1 MLCGIFGRYTLIFY
15 QRNFDAFVVRRA
27 LPFPPNKVFFS
38 FVCFFFFIQ
47 IIHEPGCAN
56 FIESRALFQSSR
68 GCNCK
73 LNTAAWLVELTYG
86 HVVFICEELVG
97 WPWEGAFHSK
107 GTNTK
112 FDRVGWG
119 DIGHKYWRVD
129 LITPCFM
136 TSILIINIALSSNV
150 IGLKDHVLSII
161 WLPIM

>member
-1 MLCGIFGRYTLIFY
+1 MSFSDCFTCGERREITQFLSKLWMPFGLSIIMLCGIFGRYTLIFY
-15 QRNFDAFVVRRA
+15 QRNFDVFVVRRA

-38 FVCFFFFIQ
+38 FVCFFFIQ

-73 LNTAAWLVELTYG
+73 LNTVAWLVELKYG

-97 WPWEGAFHSK
+97 WPWEGAFHCK

-112 FDRVGWG
+112 SDRVG
-119 DIGHKYWRVD
+119 
-129 LITPCFM
+129 
-136 TSILIINIALSSNV
+136 
-150 IGLKDHVLSII
+150 
-161 WLPIM
+161 